1 MTLKERYEQVAND
14 YVKELYRRFYPDYD
28 GYMPAWVGDEIGGTL
43 DDPWGY
49 YINFDDVRLII
60 DENIPLDDFVEW
72 YDYCLECST
81 ISSDITTPNL
91 RSWLEGCPRMSRE
104 ELDHLKELHR
114 KVEFARQALEQA
126 IKEQEHF

>member
-14 YVKELYRRFYPDYD
+14 YVKELCRRFDPDYD
-28 GYMPAWVGDEIGGTL
+28 GYMPDWICDKVGGTL
-43 DDPWGY
+43 DDLWGY

-60 DENIPLDDFVEW
+60 DENIPFDDFIKW
-72 YDYCLECST
+72 YDYCLECHA
-81 ISSDITTPNL
+81 ISPDITTPNL
-91 RSWLEGCPRMSRE
+91 RSWIKGCPRMRQE

-126 IKEQEHF
+126 IEETDF